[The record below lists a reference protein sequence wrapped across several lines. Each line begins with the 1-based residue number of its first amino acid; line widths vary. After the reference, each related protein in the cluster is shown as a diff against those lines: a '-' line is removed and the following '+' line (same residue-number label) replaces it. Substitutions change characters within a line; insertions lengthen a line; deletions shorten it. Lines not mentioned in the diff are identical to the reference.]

1 MSTLKHM
8 QQLDGLRGIAI
19 LGVFLAHFM
28 RIPAS
33 NAMFVPWG
41 SFGVRLFFVL
51 SGFLITGIL
60 IKARGRVD
68 SGQQTIGFT
77 LRNFYA
83 RRVLRLLVVYYAWL
97 VFTRLVFGGG
107 GRFWWDVFYLSNF
120 YDMFF
125 LEGHGNHYW
134 SLAVEEQFYLI
145 WPCLVL
151 MSPKRLWGKLFLSV
165 FILGTF
171 LRIGMAVGEVPYLL
185 VKKIPLTCF
194 DAMAA
199 GAIVALSAYGDS
211 PKHTAFFTSYKA
223 HLGIVGSVMFVVA
236 MGALRSNGAKGVIYT
251 MCLHTSFV
259 LIAVA
264 LLVPAIEGYRGL
276 FGSLLSNRALC
287 WVGRI
292 SYGCYLFHIIAQVLV
307 RKYLQIHVEGTISD
321 PIVADLLCFLPKVV
335 LTLTMAQLSWSLLE
349 FHVLKLKSH
358 FPMHRSPNVVALSG
372 TSGS

>member
-1 MSTLKHM
+1 M

-28 RIPAS
+28 RIPAT
-33 NAMFVPWG
+33 NPLFVPWG

-60 IKARGRVD
+60 IKARQRID
-68 SGQQTIGFT
+68 SGEQTIGFT

-83 RRVLRLLVVYYAWL
+83 RRVLRLLIVYYAWL
-97 VFTRLVFGGG
+97 VFTRLAFGGG

-120 YDMFF
+120 YDMVF

-134 SLAVEEQFYLI
+134 SLAVEEQFYLV

-151 MSPKRLWGKLFLSV
+151 MTPKRLWGRLFMFV
-165 FILGTF
+165 FIFGTC
-171 LRIGMAVGEVPYLL
+171 LRVGLAVADVPYLM
-185 VKKIPLTCF
+185 VKKIPFTCF

-199 GAIVALSAYGDS
+199 GAIVALSVYGDS
-211 PKHTAFFTSYKA
+211 SKHRHFLGSYKSR
-223 HLGIVGSVMFVVA
+223 LGIAGVAMFCIA
-236 MGALRSNGAKGVIYT
+236 MGALHVIGGKGVLYT

-264 LLVPAIEGYRGL
+264 MLVPAVDGYRGSV
-276 FGSLLSNRALC
+276 GKLLSSQMLC

-292 SYGCYLFHIIAQVLV
+292 SYGCYLFHIIAQVLI
-307 RKYLQIHVEGTISD
+307 RKYVQVHVEQIVSD
-321 PIVADLLCFLPKVV
+321 PIMADLVCFIPKVL
-335 LTLTMAQLSWSLLE
+335 LTLAMAQVSWAVLE
-349 FHVLKLKSH
+349 CHVLKLKSH
-358 FPMHRSPNVVALSG
+358 FPMHRPAGVVALTG
-372 TSGS
+372 TGRS